1 MEGLRK
7 HTYNKQC
14 AHYERKK
21 WVLSDRSKKWQ
32 IQELSVG
39 GTLFIVI
46 IPTFPHCCTRSIS
59 MYHTFISA
67 TLIRWLITENVPW
80 YDLFQVPFYWGKGEG
95 ILKPFRRRQIWL
107 QVTYGK
113 SRGKLPVMACTGRLR
128 PKGATFSGFRYIK
141 GRDST

>member
-1 MEGLRK
+1 MLPVSARG
-7 HTYNKQC
+7 NW
-14 AHYERKK
+14 KK
-21 WVLSDRSKKWQ
+21 WNMSGYPVITVRNWEIDYSISWAQWQ

-67 TLIRWLITENVPW
+67 TLIRWLITENVQW

-95 ILKPFRRRQIWL
+95 TLNPSRRRQI
-107 QVTYGK
+107 
-113 SRGKLPVMACTGRLR
+113 
-128 PKGATFSGFRYIK
+128 
-141 GRDST
+141 